1 MKTDKMT
8 LTYILKHQQ
17 NKNLEEISSI
27 LARNH
32 FWDIFPPQGV
42 EVLNW
47 QVLIGLGHLVTLCF
61 HPAQLRA
68 VNLAIERGAWGAFDT
83 EAYATYDYLNVWKD
97 KIKS

>member
-17 NKNLEEISSI
+17 DKNLDEISGI
-27 LARNH
+27 LESNH

-47 QVLIGLGHLVTLCF
+47 QVLIGLGHLVTLSF
-61 HPAQLRA
+61 HPTQLRA
-68 VNLAIERGAWGAFDT
+68 VNLAVERGAWGAFDT
-83 EAYATYDYLNVWKD
+83 EAYATYDYLDVWKD
-97 KIKS
+97 KISG